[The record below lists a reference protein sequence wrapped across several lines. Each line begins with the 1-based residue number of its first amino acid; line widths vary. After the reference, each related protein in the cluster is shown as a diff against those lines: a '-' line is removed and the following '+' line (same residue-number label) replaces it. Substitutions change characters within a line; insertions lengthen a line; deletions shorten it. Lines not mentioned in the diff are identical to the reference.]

1 MEPVGM
7 VMYVP
12 TSGLLLYCRLL
23 VLRAS
28 VQKYVDE
35 YADTTDPWVLA
46 VEDWNMMVAMRDLLS
61 PAIYACKDLE
71 ADLSVTCSKMLKRLY
86 QLWKY
91 FQSKAEC
98 GGKKKAKSS
107 TKAVASL
114 AVTMAV
120 KLHAELDDPDWFFP
134 ALFMAYMDPT
144 GIMRFI

>member
-35 YADTTDPWVLA
+35 YADTPDPWVLA

-61 PAIYACKDLE
+61 PAIYTCKDLE
-71 ADLSVTCSKMLKRLY
+71 ADLSVRVLR
-86 QLWKY
+86 
-91 FQSKAEC
+91 
-98 GGKKKAKSS
+98 
-107 TKAVASL
+107 V
-114 AVTMAV
+114 
-120 KLHAELDDPDWFFP
+120 PDF
-134 ALFMAYMDPT
+134 LGT
-144 GIMRFI
+144 GTVRVRVPYPPVPVRSGTGPVLMRGTGTIPRGTVPYLGYG